1 MATTHSRPPRPVRGA
16 LNQEKL
22 NEIVTRARDEHD
34 QRLQGYRE
42 QALRLYPWVCTR
54 CGRGFTPETVHDL
67 TVHHRDHNHDN
78 NPPDGSNWELLCRYC
93 HDNEHARYT
102 DAVLGE
108 GMTLGSEPEGSATF
122 KPFADLK
129 AKLKREPRNG

>member
-54 CGRGFTPETVHDL
+54 CGR
-67 TVHHRDHNHDN
+67 
-78 NPPDGSNWELLCRYC
+78 DGSASTF
-93 HDNEHARYT
+93 ARSRRMCT
-102 DAVLGE
+102 VTVDV
-108 GMTLGSEPEGSATF
+108 SV
-122 KPFADLK
+122 
-129 AKLKREPRNG
+129 